1 MNTRNIRGR
10 VGHDD
15 GASESG
21 LEFITVIDRDFVS
34 LRWLIHDARFLLLLI
49 ILSLLRFLIEITL
62 RR

>member
-21 LEFITVIDRDFVS
+21 LESIPRMGSFIIAFSITEAGSASSSFSTSVIF
-34 LRWLIHDARFLLLLI
+34 RFLDTG
-49 ILSLLRFLIEITL
+49 S
-62 RR
+62 